1 MELLGIGP
9 LELVFIILLVI
20 IIFGPK
26 DIVNTSK
33 TIGKSLNK
41 FIRSDTWKTIN
52 QTSRELKN
60 LPTRLMREAGLDE
73 LEKAAKEEMAK
84 VDTSIQ
90 ESVEPVLIDTPPGVI
105 LPPSLE
111 TPVVD
116 NPQKTASLKDDP
128 GVEPAKKDPA
138 E

>member
-1 MELLGIGP
+1 MELFGIGP

-26 DIVNTSK
+26 DIVNASK
-33 TIGKSLNK
+33 TLGKNLNK

-60 LPTRLMREAGLDE
+60 LPARLMRETGLEE
-73 LEKAAKEEMAK
+73 LEKSTKEEMAR
-84 VDTSIQ
+84 VDTAVHESIKPA
-90 ESVEPVLIDTPPGVI
+90 SLPDTPPGVI
-105 LPPSLE
+105 KQTGGPSI
-111 TPVVD
+111 T
-116 NPQKTASLKDDP
+116 DP
-128 GVEPAKKDPA
+128 GIAPPKKDPA